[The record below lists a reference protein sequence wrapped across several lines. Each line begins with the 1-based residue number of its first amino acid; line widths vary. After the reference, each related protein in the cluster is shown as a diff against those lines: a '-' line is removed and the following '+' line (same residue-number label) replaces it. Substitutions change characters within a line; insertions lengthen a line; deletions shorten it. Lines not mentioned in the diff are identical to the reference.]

1 MATTVDTLL
10 VRIESDMANLRRD
23 LKQIEQRTG
32 ATGKAFQ
39 NLGRLMATALAGFG
53 VAQVVNTIRT
63 FEDLNATLKAVTG
76 SAELASAS
84 FDLIRKFTATTTFQL
99 EEVSGAFIT
108 LVNAGIAPTSDALK
122 DIGNIAAAR
131 GKDIR
136 EVAKA
141 VFNAT
146 TGDMEMLKQLGIV
159 ARVDGEKLNV
169 TYKGV
174 TETIDRSANSIV
186 NYIRELSQAEFP
198 TAIEERANTLSGAIS
213 NLGDNISEF
222 FMAIGDAGFTSA
234 LTNFTKQLITI
245 LNNSRPLAEVIGKAL
260 ATGLRALGAVLTI
273 VTENLR
279 GLTAAMIAFL
289 AVSAVGRIAAVV
301 SGFVALA
308 KAMRAAHA
316 SGQLLNNM
324 MKKSPWGVF
333 AAGLAYLA
341 AESGQLDEV
350 MDIVAKKFG
359 FAGDEA
365 GKAATTIEDLDAI
378 IAGIGANAG
387 PNLTPFTKA
396 ITKAK
401 EELEE
406 LKMEAAGQG
415 DLAKVYADL
424 GVKQV
429 EGGLVFPEGSAEKI
443 EELKEIYAEIAK
455 VQKQIDSKEIARGFM
470 DEKTQVEELET
481 VYQALS
487 DQLGNTAFNQDALKE
502 AMSRVQREI
511 ELQDPMMQSLV
522 QTFEQAGDRIANSLA
537 EAFANGEFSLK
548 SFGNIVKDSIQQ
560 IIANFLKLQ
569 LINPILNSLFR
580 IGGTAFA
587 LPTAQGSAGG
597 GMMHPSQ
604 PRLVGERGPELF
616 VPHSAGTL
624 KNNANTRGAMGGGSS
639 IIINQSVN
647 FATGIQST
655 VRAEVMN
662 MMPQIQGITLQ
673 AVKEAKQRGGSFANA
688 FGG

>member
-378 IAGIGANAG
+378 IAGIGSNAG